1 MADTVGSAPV
11 FVVLRVPARSLWR
24 FHALL
29 RRGFRVETA
38 LPCPLQDLLCDRLA
52 IPSAYVT
59 ERIQTVFL
67 DGRAVDDVAAA
78 EVADGAVVALSAAMP
93 GLVGATLRKGGTLT
107 NLRSHLSYRK
117 TGDQERA
124 ERVGRVTVKLFNL
137 VCDEL
142 APEVLGRGV
151 LFPAGVFQN
160 FFNASGTDLT
170 ADLEAVRINGA
181 PLAAEDLSAHMPP
194 DAPVCLTVG
203 TTG

>member
-1 MADTVGSAPV
+1 MADSVGSAPV

-29 RRGFRVETA
+29 RRGFWVETA

-52 IPSAYVT
+52 IPPAYVT

-107 NLRSHLSYRK
+107 NLRSHLSYRETDIEGHSK
-117 TGDQERA
+117 RTGQA
-124 ERVGRVTVKLFNL
+124 TVKLFNL
-137 VCDEL
+137 VCAEL
-142 APEVLGRGV
+142 APEMLGRGV
-151 LFPAGVFQN
+151 LIPPGNFQE
-160 FFNASGTDLT
+160 FVTDTGTDRL
-170 ADLEAVRINGA
+170 ADLQAVLVNGA
-181 PLAAEDLSAHMPP
+181 PLPPGSLSLKVPP
-194 DAPVCLTVG
+194 DVPVRLTV
-203 TTG
+203 TTSG